1 MAGWKL
7 GALLKELRQGRLHDV
22 SDQVSGAY
30 TDYLWDDDQLCRYIN
45 EACRRFAR
53 QSLCLRDYTSPI
65 TQITTVD
72 TQEFYP
78 LDPSIVAVISARQIG
93 GQSPTQLT
101 WINPADFQDLVRAGH
116 DGFDTYHT
124 PDLMFFDVNQL
135 ENLPPGKPLAW
146 ATDEG
151 VVADANGSFGAMSL
165 RLYPICA
172 SPYDGNVV
180 QLRVCREPINDLT
193 IKNLNAYPEIPAAN
207 HLDILDYAA
216 YLALSN
222 ADTDVAGANAVQR
235 AADFRKQ
242 FEDTCKEAR
251 RQAMR
256 KFFTPMQFGFGQNGW
271 TWEPNA

>member
-7 GALLKELRQGRLHDV
+7 GALLRELRKGRLHDT

-30 TDYLWDDDQLCRYIN
+30 TDYLWDDDQLVRYIN

-72 TQEFYP
+72 QQEFYP
-78 LDPSIVAVISARQIG
+78 LDPSIVAVISARQTG
-93 GQSPTQLT
+93 GVSTLT
-101 WINPADFQDLVRAGH
+101 PSFTNPADFQDLVRAGH

-151 VVADANGSFGAMSL
+151 VVPDVNGSFGAMSL
-165 RLYPICA
+165 RLFPLCA
-172 SPYDGNVV
+172 TPYDGNVV
-180 QLRVCREPINDLT
+180 QLRVCREPITDLT
-193 IKNLNAYPEIPAAN
+193 IKNLGAYPEIPAAN
-207 HLDILDYAA
+207 HLDILDHAA
-216 YLALSN
+216 YLALSSV
-222 ADTDVAGANAVQR
+222 DTDVAGANAVQR
-235 AADFRKQ
+235 AADFKKQ
-242 FEDTCKEAR
+242 FEATCVTAR
-251 RQAMR
+251 RQAML
-256 KFFTPMQFGFGQNGW
+256 KFFTPQQWGFGQNGW